1 MDGQRVVLVT
11 GASSGFGK
19 ITAKLLAERGYSV
32 FGTSRKPS
40 EAEPVPGV
48 EMLELDVRSDE
59 SVATCVDRVL
69 RTTGHLDVLV
79 NNAGYIVAGAAEET
93 PIEAVK
99 AEFETNLFG
108 AHRMVLAALPA
119 MRKQRSGRIINI
131 SSVAGFAPGPFLGIY
146 SASKFA
152 IEGYSEALRAEVRP
166 FSIHVS
172 LIEVGFAKTNIA
184 RNAQM
189 PSRLIGDYEACRQRA
204 FGSMLRR
211 VEHGADP
218 CLVAECVL
226 RVAER
231 KAPRLRYR
239 VGREAKDIALGR
251 WCSPGS
257 LFERA
262 VRKYFDLD

>member
-1 MDGQRVVLVT
+1 MNEPKVVLIT

-19 ITAKLLAERGYSV
+19 VTARLLAEQGYSV
-32 FGTSRKPS
+32 FGTSRRPS

-48 EMLELDVRSDE
+48 DMLQLDVRSDE
-59 SVATCVDRVL
+59 SVAACLGSVL
-69 RTTGHLDVLV
+69 RKAGRLDVLV

-93 PIEAVK
+93 PIEAVR

-119 MRKQRSGRIINI
+119 MRKQRSGKIINI
-131 SSVAGFAPGPFLGIY
+131 SSVAGFASGPFLGFY

-166 FSIHVS
+166 FNIHVS
-172 LIEVGFAKTNIA
+172 LIEVGFSRTNIA

-189 PSRLIGDYEACRQRA
+189 PSRPISDYETCRERA
-204 FGSMLRR
+204 FGCMLRR

-218 CLVAECVL
+218 RLVAERVL
-226 RVAER
+226 RIVES
-231 KAPRLRYR
+231 KAPCLRHR
-239 VGREAKDIALGR
+239 VGWEAIGIALGR
-251 WCSPGS
+251 WIARDSV
-257 LFERA
+257 FERV
-262 VRKYFDLD
+262 VRKYFELD